1 MGTPARLGLF
11 VAALGA
17 VFASSFALGAATD
30 GDGDEPPAPTTT
42 VMVDHDDHE

>member
-11 VAALGA
+11 VAALGV
-17 VFASSFALGAATD
+17 VFAGSFALGAATD
-30 GDGDEPPAPTTT
+30 GDDEPPVPTTT